1 MAYGLS
7 KSRLMSFRQC
17 PRRLWLE
24 KHRPDLAAEPP
35 GQQAR
40 FDTGHEVGEVAR
52 RLYDNGRG
60 VMIDYDDGLAA
71 AMRSTR
77 EALEASPDA
86 PVFEATFERDGLL
99 VRADVLQRSRGS
111 ARLVEVKASTSVK
124 PEHVVDCAIQSWV
137 LGATPAA
144 PDEVALAIV
153 DNRFIYRGDGQYEGL
168 LVEQDLTAD
177 VQPLLEQVPA
187 WVRTARRIL
196 AGDEPAATIGTR
208 CWTPYE
214 CPFRGHCWKP
224 VEHSIADLPGIGSR
238 LDQLLA
244 EGHYDLRELPEPL
257 ASTPDQRRVWRA
269 VRRGTPEL
277 SLAARHEF
285 RGLRHPRY
293 YLDFET
299 IGLAVPRWPG
309 TRPYQQVP
317 FQWSLHVEDA
327 GGGLVHR
334 EFLDLSGEFP
344 ARAAA
349 EALLAATRETGPGFM
364 YTPFEKTVLRGMME
378 SCPDLRSRLEALV
391 GRLVDLA
398 PIARRHYYHPA
409 MRGSWSLK
417 KLLPTIAPELD
428 YAGLAG
434 IRDGSSAQQAYAEA
448 VAPAA
453 SAERRE
459 EIRRDLLAYCRQDT
473 LAMVGIARFLEG
485 RRHA

>member
-24 KHRPDLAAEPP
+24 KHRPDLAVEPP

-40 FDTGHEVGEVAR
+40 FDAGHTIGDIAR
-52 RLYDNGRG
+52 RLYDTGGG
-60 VMIDYDDGLAA
+60 VLIDYDDGLSA
-71 AMRSTR
+71 AMRRTQ
-77 EALEASPDA
+77 EVLAAA
-86 PVFEATFERDGLL
+86 AATPVFEATFERDGLL
-99 VRADVLQRSRGS
+99 VRADVLEREPGHS
-111 ARLVEVKASTSVK
+111 RLVEVKASTSVK

-137 LGATPAA
+137 LGATAVA
-144 PDEVALAIV
+144 PDEVALAFV
-153 DNRFIYRGDGQYEGL
+153 DNRFTYRGDDRYEGL
-168 LVEQDLTAD
+168 LVEQELTGEI
-177 VQPLLEQVPA
+177 QPLLEQVPA

-224 VEHSIADLPGIGSR
+224 VEHSIADLPGIGRR

-277 SLAARHEF
+277 SLTARQEF
-285 RGLRHPRY
+285 RGLRFPRF

-299 IGLAVPRWPG
+299 IGLPVPRWAG

-317 FQWSLHVEDA
+317 FQWSLHIEGADGDLA
-327 GGGLVHR
+327 HH

-344 ARAAA
+344 VRAAA
-349 EALLAATRETGPGFM
+349 ETLLSATREAGPVFM
-364 YTPFEKTVLRGMME
+364 YTPFEKTVLGAMAE
-378 SCPDLRSRLEALV
+378 ACPDLRSRLEALV

-409 MRGSWSLK
+409 MRGSWSIK

-428 YAGLAG
+428 YSNLAG
-434 IRDGSSAQQAYAEA
+434 VRDGTGAQQAYLEA
-448 VAPAA
+448 IAPGTTQARRDDI
-453 SAERRE
+453 RRE
-459 EIRRDLLAYCRQDT
+459 LLAYCGQDT
-473 LAMVGIARFLEG
+473 LGMVQVARFLEG
-485 RRHA
+485 RRHP

>member
-24 KHRPDLAAEPP
+24 KHRPDLAVEPQ

-40 FDTGHEVGEVAR
+40 FDTGHEVGDIAR
-52 RLYDNGRG
+52 RLYDTGGG
-60 VMIDYDDGLAA
+60 VLIEYDAGLAA
-71 AMRSTR
+71 AMRRTQEVLAEPSG
-77 EALEASPDA
+77 A

-99 VRADVLQRSRGS
+99 VRADVLERGGS
-111 ARLVEVKASTSVK
+111 HPRLVEVKASTSVK

-137 LGATPAA
+137 LAASPAVPA
-144 PDEVALAIV
+144 EVALAHV
-153 DNRFIYRGDGQYEGL
+153 DNRYTYAGDDRYDGL

-177 VQPLLEQVPA
+177 IQPLMEQVPA

-196 AGDEPAATIGTR
+196 AGDEPAASIGSR
-208 CWTPYE
+208 CSTPYE
-214 CPFRGHCWKP
+214 CPFRGHCWKQ
-224 VEHSIADLPGIGSR
+224 VEHSIADLPGIGRR

-244 EGHYDLRELPEPL
+244 EGHYDLRELPEAL

-277 SLAARHEF
+277 SLAARQEF
-285 RGLRHPRY
+285 KGLRFPRY

-299 IGLAVPRWPG
+299 IAFAVPRWAG

-317 FQWSLHVEDA
+317 FQWSLHVE
-327 GGGLVHR
+327 GPRGQLSHH
-334 EFLDLSGEFP
+334 EFLDLSGAMP

-349 EALLAATRETGPGFM
+349 EGLLAATRETGPVFM
-364 YTPFEKTVLRGMME
+364 YTPFEKTTLRSVAE
-378 SCPDLRSRLEALV
+378 ACPDLRSRLEALID
-391 GRLVDLA
+391 RLVDLA

-409 MRGSWSLK
+409 MRGSWSIK
-417 KLLPTIAPELD
+417 RLLPTIAPELD
-428 YAGLAG
+428 YVHLEG
-434 IRDGSSAQQAYAEA
+434 IREGTAAQQAYLEAIAPGTPPSRRAEI
-448 VAPAA
+448 
-453 SAERRE
+453 E
-459 EIRRDLLAYCRQDT
+459 RDLLAYCRHDT
-473 LAMVGIARFLEG
+473 LAMVEIARFLEG

>member
-24 KHRPDLAAEPP
+24 KHRPDLAVEPP

-52 RLYDNGRG
+52 RLYDAGG
-60 VMIDYDDGLAA
+60 GILIDYDGGLAA
-71 AMRSTR
+71 AMRQTR
-77 EALEASPDA
+77 EALATSPDA

-99 VRADVLQRSRGS
+99 VRADVLERGHGS
-111 ARLVEVKASTSVK
+111 VRLVEVKSSTSVK

-144 PDEVALAIV
+144 PDEIALAHV
-153 DNRFIYRGDGQYEGL
+153 DNRYTHPGGDRYDGL
-168 LVEQDLTAD
+168 LVEQDLTPD
-177 VQPLLEQVPA
+177 IQPLQEQVPA
-187 WVRTARRIL
+187 WVRTARRVL

-214 CPFRGHCWKP
+214 CPFRSHCWKP
-224 VEHSIADLPGIGSR
+224 VEHCIADLPGIGRR

-257 ASTPDQRRVWRA
+257 AATPDQRRVWRA

-277 SLAARHEF
+277 SLAARQEF
-285 RGLRHPRY
+285 RGLRFPRY

-299 IGLAVPRWPG
+299 ISFAVPRWAG
-309 TRPYQQVP
+309 TRPYQQLP
-317 FQWSLHVEDA
+317 FQWSLHVEGK
-327 GGGLVHR
+327 GGRLSHH
-334 EFLDLSGEFP
+334 EFLDLSGEMP

-349 EALLAATRETGPGFM
+349 EALLAATRETGPVFM
-364 YTPFEKTVLRGMME
+364 YTPFEKTVLRGVAE
-378 SCPDLRSRLEALV
+378 ACPDLRNRLEALV
-391 GRLVDLA
+391 DRLVDLA

-409 MRGSWSLK
+409 MRGSWSIK

-428 YAGLAG
+428 YSRLAG
-434 IRDGSSAQQAYAEA
+434 VQDGASAQQAYLEA
-448 VAPAA
+448 IAPGTT
-453 SAERRE
+453 AERRG
-459 EIRRDLLAYCRQDT
+459 EIERDLLAYCRQDT
-473 LAMVGIARFLEG
+473 LAMVEIARFLEG

>member
-24 KHRPDLAAEPP
+24 KHRPDLAVEPP
-35 GQQAR
+35 GQRAR
-40 FDTGHEVGEVAR
+40 FDTGHEIGDVAR
-52 RLYDNGRG
+52 RLYDHGSG
-60 VMIDYDDGLAA
+60 VLIDYDDGLSA
-71 AMRSTR
+71 AMRRTR
-77 EALEASPDA
+77 EVLAATPDA

-99 VRADVLQRSRGS
+99 VRADVLERAHGS
-111 ARLVEVKASTSVK
+111 VRLVEVKASTSVK
-124 PEHVVDCAIQSWV
+124 PEHVVDCAIQAWV

-144 PDEVALAIV
+144 PDEIALAHV
-153 DNRFIYRGDGQYEGL
+153 DNRFTYPGDGRYDGL
-168 LVEQDLTAD
+168 LVEQDLTPD

-196 AGDEPAATIGTR
+196 AGDEPAAAIGTR

-224 VEHSIADLPGIGSR
+224 VEHSIADLPGIGRR

-244 EGHYDLRELPEPL
+244 EGHYDLRELPETL

-277 SLAARHEF
+277 SLAARQEF
-285 RGLRHPRY
+285 KGLRFPRY

-299 IGLAVPRWPG
+299 ISFAVPRWAG

-317 FQWSLHVEDA
+317 FQWSLHVEGRD
-327 GGGLVHR
+327 GRLSHE
-334 EFLDLSGEFP
+334 EFLDLSGELP

-349 EALLAATRETGPGFM
+349 EALLAATRETGPVLM
-364 YTPFEKTVLRGMME
+364 YTPFEKTVLRGMADA
-378 SCPDLRSRLEALV
+378 CPDLRKRLEALID
-391 GRLVDLA
+391 RLVDLA

-409 MRGSWSLK
+409 MRGSWSIK
-417 KLLPTIAPELD
+417 KLLPTLAPEMD
-428 YAGLAG
+428 YSRLQG
-434 IRDGSSAQQAYAEA
+434 IRDGTEAQQAYLEA
-448 VAPAA
+448 TAPGTTP
-453 SAERRE
+453 ERRD
-459 EIRRDLLAYCRQDT
+459 EIQRDLLAYCRQDT
-473 LAMVGIARFLEG
+473 LAMVEIARFLEG
-485 RRHA
+485 RRHS